1 MSTNNK
7 LNIQEIQVECIK
19 PTGLGDDT
27 ERINLMLTV
36 VRGPRGRRKLLGEA
50 FTRQIYQP
58 IVHFKCYDDDD
69 DVDRLFQRFLGQLVY
84 RGYTI
89 DDLSQRARPR
99 RTHRMIDHQPT
110 VVSLTDAA
118 ASKLRDLTKD
128 EANPD
133 IGLRVYVYSGGCSGY
148 RYGMMLEDAPTA
160 EDNRLEVNGI
170 KVYVDGQSISLLEGS
185 QIDYVDTLMG
195 AGFTVNNPNA
205 VAACG
210 CGSSFRTADDEG
222 APRACAH

>member
-1 MSTNNK
+1 
-7 LNIQEIQVECIK
+7 
-19 PTGLGDDT
+19 
-27 ERINLMLTV
+27 
-36 VRGPRGRRKLLGEA
+36 
-50 FTRQIYQP
+50 
-58 IVHFKCYDDDD
+58 
-69 DVDRLFQRFLGQLVY
+69 
-84 RGYTI
+84 
-89 DDLSQRARPR
+89 
-99 RTHRMIDHQPT
+99 MIDQQPT

-118 ASKLRDLTKD
+118 AGKLRELTKD

-148 RYGMMLEDAPTA
+148 RYGMMLEDAPTP
-160 EDNRLEVNGI
+160 EDNTLHINGI

-210 CGSSFRTADDEG
+210 CGSSFRTADDAG
-222 APRACAH
+222 TARSCAH